1 MSQSLD
7 QIVKFQNHSEQT
19 IQGLQNSLIVEIV
32 TEEANQ
38 TIVIVTTTEMI
49 SEKINITVKEDQVM
63 IKKDLKE
70 SITIIISKHVTRES
84 QVKLKQLRLKHLIT
98 IC

>member
-19 IQGLQNSLIVEIV
+19 IQGLHNSLIIEIV
-32 TEEANQ
+32 TEEVNQ

-49 SEKINITVKEDQVM
+49 TKIINITVKEDQVM
-63 IKKDLKE
+63 IKENL
-70 SITIIISKHVTRES
+70 
-84 QVKLKQLRLKHLIT
+84 
-98 IC
+98 